1 MMFSIMVKVKTK
13 ILNTLIKKNKF
24 IYSLYVLFYISFLKK
39 LIHTTKTIKIYT
51 ISLINKV
58 LYFISLIIIEVKY
71 QTKYKL
77 FFFFFFY
84 KTKHKLW
91 LH

>member
-1 MMFSIMVKVKTK
+1 MVKVKTK

>member
-1 MMFSIMVKVKTK
+1 MFSIMVKVKTK